1 MPHRTIHHKYFTSIN
16 MIGKRAAANAL
27 WTLGVLISFFAASG
41 SAKVKRVKAG
51 KIYNTHD
58 AVSIV
63 VNKVG

>member
-1 MPHRTIHHKYFTSIN
+1 

-27 WTLGVLISFFAASG
+27 WTLGVLISFFAASE

>member
-1 MPHRTIHHKYFTSIN
+1 
-16 MIGKRAAANAL
+16 MIGKQTAVRLL
-27 WTLGVLISFFAASG
+27 WALGVFSSVDVTG

-51 KIYNTHD
+51 KIYNQHD